1 MKKAKILNYTVK
13 IYPAE
18 EGGFWAKV
26 PALPGCHTEAKTM
39 DGIITNIHEAIECH
53 IGSLLKHNEVVPIEK
68 TKKHKKMQSYSLPI
82 SVKIPQMA

>member
-26 PALPGCHTEAKTM
+26 PALPGCHTQGKTM
-39 DGIITNIHEAIECH
+39 EEVVAMIKEAINLH
-53 IGSLLKHNEVVPIEK
+53 IKVMIKLGESIPIERIP
-68 TKKHKKMQSYSLPI
+68 TKNSSIILPI
-82 SVKIPQMA
+82 MLPTRA